1 MAHRLSEQWGEP
13 KRKKQKQ
20 AKKYFFRICV
30 SNTPIIVFNLE
41 SLMAVS

>member
-20 AKKYFFRICV
+20 AK
-30 SNTPIIVFNLE
+30 NTFLE
-41 SLMAVS
+41 SASLTGLLLYSI